1 MEKITE
7 VSYRMNRVHR
17 NSDAVWRVSI
27 IVRHH
32 HDTIIIPTDI
42 YATDIEL
49 TKNRKLAGVGL
60 ITRCRSLMRKYQRRL
75 RQLRLETY
83 DLDTKTIAAIL
94 RGDKNVDIDFLWF
107 YRIWV
112 QQLDGST
119 KSGYICIY
127 KRFCRFLGCEQ
138 LPANNMS
145 VELLRRFERSLSD
158 MPATRRGYVCRLKH
172 VFNEMRQVYNDSDD
186 GIPVIKR
193 TLEGFRYVY
202 KETQPRERTP
212 LTVGQLLA
220 IASIPDEG
228 QRDSLRD
235 LMRDMFVI
243 SFMTMGMQVWDIY
256 DCEYDKDGNIV
267 FERANVRNVRAD
279 RGFTRIKPHPLLLP
293 YLEKYA
299 DKMSRRKEHRKV
311 FCFHRRFK
319 APKVMANAVKH
330 HFHRVGE
337 YIGVPQ
343 LTFNDARRSM
353 ISIALHEVGIS
364 NDCILE
370 MQNLSVKEY
379 RITDCYIQVKVNDIQ
394 DENRRLIDYVFGG
407 GWKKSVRSSVTKSV
421 GGCERSVIVDRI
433 MPLERQE
440 IGLRSIVIP
449 QERHSDGTWT
459 AHIRM
464 SFRGEIIDIPT
475 SVMVKRTQMNS
486 DYEIIDESILQRM
499 QILIADL
506 RKKTDGI
513 NTDNIS
519 DIQQLLILL
528 ANMEDSTEVVEENIN
543 MNNETNPDTIRESIQ
558 EGKE

>member
-32 HDTIIIPTDI
+32 HDTIVIPTDI

-49 TKNRKLAGVGL
+49 TKNRKLAGEGL

-279 RGFTRIKPHPLLLP
+279 RGFTRVKPHPLLLP

-330 HFHRVGE
+330 HIHRVGE

-379 RITDCYIQVKVNDIQ
+379 SITDCYIQVKVNDIQ

>member
-32 HDTIIIPTDI
+32 HDTIVIPTDI

-49 TKNRKLAGVGL
+49 TKNRKLAGEGL

-75 RQLRLETY
+75 KQLRLETY

-330 HFHRVGE
+330 HIHRVGE

-475 SVMVKRTQMNS
+475 SVMVKRTQLNS

>member
-32 HDTIIIPTDI
+32 HDTIVIPTDI

-49 TKNRKLAGVGL
+49 TKNRKLAGEGL

-75 RQLRLETY
+75 KQLRLETY

-279 RGFTRIKPHPLLLP
+279 RGFTRVKPHPLLLP

-330 HFHRVGE
+330 HIHRVGE

-379 RITDCYIQVKVNDIQ
+379 RITDCYIQIKVNDIQ

>member
-32 HDTIIIPTDI
+32 HDTIVIPTDI

-75 RQLRLETY
+75 KQLRLETY

-228 QRDSLRD
+228 QKDSLRD

-330 HFHRVGE
+330 HIHRVGE

-475 SVMVKRTQMNS
+475 SVMVNRTQMNS

-513 NTDNIS
+513 KTDNIS

>member
-32 HDTIIIPTDI
+32 HDTIVIPTDI

-49 TKNRKLAGVGL
+49 TKNRKLAGEGL

-75 RQLRLETY
+75 KQLRLETY

-279 RGFTRIKPHPLLLP
+279 RGFTRVKPHPLLLP

-330 HFHRVGE
+330 HIHRVGE

-343 LTFNDARRSM
+343 LTFYDARPSM

>member
-32 HDTIIIPTDI
+32 HDTIVIPTDI

-49 TKNRKLAGVGL
+49 TKNRKLAGEGL

-330 HFHRVGE
+330 HIHRVGE

-394 DENRRLIDYVFGG
+394 DENRRLIDYVFGD

>member
-32 HDTIIIPTDI
+32 HDTIVIPTDI

-330 HFHRVGE
+330 HIHRVGE

-364 NDCILE
+364 NDCILD

>member
-32 HDTIIIPTDI
+32 HDTIVIPTDI

-49 TKNRKLAGVGL
+49 TKNRKLAGEGL

-75 RQLRLETY
+75 KQLRLETY

-228 QRDSLRD
+228 QKDSLRD

-279 RGFTRIKPHPLLLP
+279 RGFTRVKPHPLLLP

-330 HFHRVGE
+330 HIHRVGE

>member
-32 HDTIIIPTDI
+32 HDTIVIPTDI

-279 RGFTRIKPHPLLLP
+279 RGFTRVKPHPLLLP

-330 HFHRVGE
+330 HIHRVGE

-440 IGLRSIVIP
+440 IGFRSIVIP

>member
-32 HDTIIIPTDI
+32 HDTIVIPTDI

-330 HFHRVGE
+330 HIHRVGE

>member
-32 HDTIIIPTDI
+32 HDTIVIPTDI

-49 TKNRKLAGVGL
+49 TKNRKLAGEGL

-330 HFHRVGE
+330 HIHRVGE

>member
-1 MEKITE
+1 
-7 VSYRMNRVHR
+7 
-17 NSDAVWRVSI
+17 
-27 IVRHH
+27 
-32 HDTIIIPTDI
+32 
-42 YATDIEL
+42 
-49 TKNRKLAGVGL
+49 
-60 ITRCRSLMRKYQRRL
+60 
-75 RQLRLETY
+75 
-83 DLDTKTIAAIL
+83 
-94 RGDKNVDIDFLWF
+94 
-107 YRIWV
+107 
-112 QQLDGST
+112 
-119 KSGYICIY
+119 
-127 KRFCRFLGCEQ
+127 
-138 LPANNMS
+138 
-145 VELLRRFERSLSD
+145 

-279 RGFTRIKPHPLLLP
+279 RGFTRIKPNPLLLP

-330 HFHRVGE
+330 HIHRVGE

-379 RITDCYIQVKVNDIQ
+379 RITDCYIQVNVNDIQ

-513 NTDNIS
+513 NTDNFS
-519 DIQQLLILL
+519 DIQQLLVLL
-528 ANMEDSTEVVEENIN
+528 ASQEETHEKTESDT
-543 MNNETNPDTIRESIQ
+543 NERSIQ

>member
-32 HDTIIIPTDI
+32 HDTIVIPTDI

-49 TKNRKLAGVGL
+49 TKNRKLAGEGL

-75 RQLRLETY
+75 KQLRLETY

-330 HFHRVGE
+330 HIHRVGE

>member
-32 HDTIIIPTDI
+32 HDTIVIPTDI

-49 TKNRKLAGVGL
+49 TKNRKLAGEGL

-330 HFHRVGE
+330 HIHRVGE

-475 SVMVKRTQMNS
+475 SVMVKRTQLNS

>member
-32 HDTIIIPTDI
+32 HDTIVIPTDI

-49 TKNRKLAGVGL
+49 TKNRKLAGEGL

-75 RQLRLETY
+75 KQLRLETY

-279 RGFTRIKPHPLLLP
+279 RGFTRVKPHPLLLP

-330 HFHRVGE
+330 HIHRVGE

>member
-49 TKNRKLAGVGL
+49 TKNRKLAGEGL

-75 RQLRLETY
+75 KQLRLETY

-279 RGFTRIKPHPLLLP
+279 RGFTRVKPHPLLLP

-330 HFHRVGE
+330 HIHRVGE

-440 IGLRSIVIP
+440 IGFRSIVIP

>member
-32 HDTIIIPTDI
+32 HDTIVIPTDI

-330 HFHRVGE
+330 HIHRIGE